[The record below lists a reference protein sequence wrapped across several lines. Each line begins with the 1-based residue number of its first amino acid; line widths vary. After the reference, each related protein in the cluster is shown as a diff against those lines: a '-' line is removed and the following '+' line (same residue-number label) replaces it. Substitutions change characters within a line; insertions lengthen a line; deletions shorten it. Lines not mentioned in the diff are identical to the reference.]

1 MTVDFETIEFKN
13 DQEPPINAEFL
24 NTFQNNVKNA
34 IDGQDLELTEISDR
48 LEAME
53 NQIFVGREIVTCSLA
68 TEQTLTNATNTL
80 SLVNINT
87 ITNTTDTS
95 KFEIQG
101 NGIKYKGE
109 ATKML
114 VSAMLSAKY
123 DSPVGNL
130 YLVIYKNGVEV
141 CRTTGSKP
149 TANLVANSDL
159 VNYLININKN
169 DVIQLYTVGAQG
181 MVLYSGR
188 TYITLE
194 AIN

>member
-1 MTVDFETIEFKN
+1 MALQLMEW
-13 DQEPPINAEFL
+13 INKVTKL
-24 NTFQNNVKNA
+24 NKTTMDTFQNNIKTA
-34 IDGQDLELTEISDR
+34 IDEQDLGLADIIDR
-48 LEAME
+48 LEIVE
-53 NQIFVGREIVTCSLA
+53 NQAPAEREIVTCSLA

-80 SLVNINT
+80 SLVNIST
-87 ITNTTDTS
+87 IANTTDAS

-169 DVIQLYTVGAQG
+169 DIIQLYPVGAQG

>member
-1 MTVDFETIEFKN
+1 MAL
-13 DQEPPINAEFL
+13 QLMQWINKVTKL
-24 NTFQNNVKNA
+24 NKTTMDTFQNNIKTA
-34 IDGQDLELTEISDR
+34 IDEQDLGMADIIDR
-48 LEAME
+48 LEIVE
-53 NQIFVGREIVTCSLA
+53 NQAPAEREIVTCSLA

-80 SLVNINT
+80 SLVNIST
-87 ITNTTDTS
+87 IANTTDAS

-169 DVIQLYTVGAQG
+169 DIIQLYTVGAQG

>member
-1 MTVDFETIEFKN
+1 MAL
-13 DQEPPINAEFL
+13 QLMQWINKVTKL
-24 NTFQNNVKNA
+24 NKTTMDTFQNNIKTA
-34 IDGQDLELTEISDR
+34 IDEQDLGMADIIDR
-48 LEAME
+48 LEIIE
-53 NQIFVGREIVTCSLA
+53 NQAPAEREIVTCSLA

-80 SLVNINT
+80 SLVNIST
-87 ITNTTDTS
+87 IVNATDTS
-95 KFEIQG
+95 KFEIQN

-130 YLVIYKNGVEV
+130 YLVVYKNGVEV

-159 VNYLININKN
+159 VNYLIDINKN

>member
-1 MTVDFETIEFKN
+1 MALQLMEW
-13 DQEPPINAEFL
+13 INKVTKL
-24 NTFQNNVKNA
+24 NKTTMDTFQNNIKTA
-34 IDGQDLELTEISDR
+34 IDEQDLGLADIIDR
-48 LEAME
+48 LEIVE
-53 NQIFVGREIVTCSLA
+53 NQAPAEREIVTCSLA

-80 SLVNINT
+80 SLVNIST
-87 ITNTTDTS
+87 IANTTDAS

-123 DSPVGNL
+123 NSPVGNL

-169 DVIQLYTVGAQG
+169 DIIQLYTVGAQG

>member
-1 MTVDFETIEFKN
+1 MAL
-13 DQEPPINAEFL
+13 QLMQWINKVTKL
-24 NTFQNNVKNA
+24 NKTTMDTFQNNIKTA
-34 IDGQDLELTEISDR
+34 IDEQDLGMADIIDR
-48 LEAME
+48 LEIIE
-53 NQIFVGREIVTCSLA
+53 NQAPAEREIVTCSLA

-80 SLVNINT
+80 SLVNISTVVNS
-87 ITNTTDTS
+87 TDST

-114 VSAMLSAKY
+114 ISAMLSAKY
-123 DSPVGNL
+123 DSPAGNL

>member
-1 MTVDFETIEFKN
+1 MALQLMEWINKVTKLNKN
-13 DQEPPINAEFL
+13 TMD
-24 NTFQNNVKNA
+24 TFQNNIKTA
-34 IDGQDLELTEISDR
+34 IDEQDLGIADIIDR
-48 LEAME
+48 LEIIE
-53 NQIFVGREIVTCSLA
+53 NQAPAEREIVTCSLA

-80 SLVNINT
+80 SLVNIST
-87 ITNTTDTS
+87 IVNATDTS
-95 KFEIQG
+95 KFEIQN

-130 YLVIYKNGVEV
+130 YLVVYKNGVEV

-159 VNYLININKN
+159 VNYLIDINKN

>member
-1 MTVDFETIEFKN
+1 MALQLMEWINKVTKLNKN
-13 DQEPPINAEFL
+13 TMD
-24 NTFQNNVKNA
+24 TFQNNIKTA
-34 IDGQDLELTEISDR
+34 IDEQDLGMADIIDR
-48 LEAME
+48 LEIVE
-53 NQIFVGREIVTCSLA
+53 NQAPAEREIVTCSLA

-80 SLVNINT
+80 SLVNIST
-87 ITNTTDTS
+87 IANTTDAS

-169 DVIQLYTVGAQG
+169 DIIQLYTVGAQG

>member
-1 MTVDFETIEFKN
+1 MAL
-13 DQEPPINAEFL
+13 QLMQWINKVTKL
-24 NTFQNNVKNA
+24 NKTTMETFQNNIKTA
-34 IDGQDLELTEISDR
+34 IDEQDLELTDINNR
-48 LEAME
+48 LETVE
-53 NQIFVGREIVTCSLA
+53 NQAPAEREIVTCSLS

-80 SLVNINT
+80 SLVNIST
-87 ITNTTDTS
+87 IVNITDAS

-130 YLVIYKNGVEV
+130 YLVIYKNGVEI

>member
-1 MTVDFETIEFKN
+1 MALQLMEW
-13 DQEPPINAEFL
+13 INKVTKL
-24 NTFQNNVKNA
+24 NKTTMDTFQNNIKTA
-34 IDGQDLELTEISDR
+34 IDEQDLGLADIIDR
-48 LEAME
+48 LEIVE
-53 NQIFVGREIVTCSLA
+53 NQAPAEREIVTCSLA

-80 SLVNINT
+80 SLVNIST
-87 ITNTTDTS
+87 IANTTDAS

-169 DVIQLYTVGAQG
+169 DIIQLYTVGAQG

>member
-1 MTVDFETIEFKN
+1 MALQLMEWINKVTKLNKN
-13 DQEPPINAEFL
+13 TMD
-24 NTFQNNVKNA
+24 TFQNNIKTA
-34 IDGQDLELTEISDR
+34 IDEQDLGMADIIDR
-48 LEAME
+48 LETVE
-53 NQIFVGREIVTCSLA
+53 NQAPAEREIVTCSLSTA
-68 TEQTLTNATNTL
+68 QTLTNATNTL

-101 NGIKYKGE
+101 NGIRYKGE

-130 YLVIYKNGVEV
+130 YLVVYKNGVEV

-159 VNYLININKN
+159 VNYLIDINKN